1 MLLEPHANVKMSMVR
16 KPVHMIKPRVVTL
29 QKSSHDS
36 LEKSVAHWKQ
46 VPATQTKRE
55 TALTLTQHHI
65 SVN

>member
-36 LEKSVAHWKQ
+36 LEKSVAH
-46 VPATQTKRE
+46 
-55 TALTLTQHHI
+55 
-65 SVN
+65 